1 MVTAIEIFFDNIR
14 GFMAWNLFLAFIPFA
29 FSIFLFNRRSHRNIL
44 WWLGLIIFIAFL
56 PNAAYVITDIIHFVS
71 DARNPDISGNGIIF
85 VIIPQYLVFILAG
98 FQCHVLSIIG
108 LINYL
113 RRKSVITNLVG
124 LAGVELGMNLLCAY
138 GVYLGR
144 FIRLNSWYIVTKPDK
159 VVDEVIDSFMQRN
172 FGLAMFIFFVTIT
185 FLYYVLKWIN
195 LSISA
200 WWQRGKM
207 TKS

>member
-1 MVTAIEIFFDNIR
+1 MVTALEFFFDNIR
-14 GFMAWNLFLAFIPFA
+14 GFMAWNLFLAFIPLA
-29 FSIFLFNRRSHRNIL
+29 FSIFLFNRRSRRNIL

-71 DARNPDISGNGIIF
+71 DVRNPDISGNGIIF

-98 FQCHVLSIIG
+98 FQCHVLSVVG

-113 RRKSVITNLVG
+113 RGKNFISNPIGLVG
-124 LAGVELGMNLLCAY
+124 AELGMNLLCSY

-144 FIRLNSWYIVTKPDK
+144 FIRLNSWYIVTRPDK

-172 FGLAMFIFFVTIT
+172 FGLAMLIFFVTIT
-185 FLYYVLKWIN
+185 FLYYVLKWVNI
-195 LSISA
+195 SIAA
-200 WWQRGKM
+200 WWKRGKL